1 MRLETTVEIDSKRI
15 VKVREVTPKNLR
27 QFYKLMTVDLAN
39 TNMQA
44 VLTEHWDTLLKGL
57 GDCVEM
63 PKGLAIDDCG
73 LSTLLKIWEAFKE
86 VNPNFLQ
93 LISMV
98 TDSPIIGKLS
108 AISNPTPTT
117 SPSADTSTSGITDS
131 PITPDAVS

>member
-1 MRLETTVEIDSKRI
+1 MRLETTVEIDSKRAA
-15 VKVREVTPKNLR
+15 KVREVTPKNLR

-93 LISMV
+93 LMDMFASSPVIS
-98 TDSPIIGKLS
+98 KLS
-108 AISNPTPTT
+108 KTLNPTPTT
-117 SPSADTSTSGITDS
+117 SQSADTSTSGITDS
-131 PITPDAVS
+131 PTTPDVAS